1 MERAY
6 VKNGEPESIR
16 REEVAKNIDAGRNDF
31 LTRRR
36 EATIL
41 DALFRSIP
49 RARWKRHS
57 MRIHPLDLA
66 IVIAYL
72 LGVTALG
79 MRFRRGQQNVTD
91 YFLAGRTAPSWALA
105 FSVVATETSTLT
117 IIRTPAIAYGGRLTL
132 LPLFG

>member
-6 VKNGEPESIR
+6 VKNGDPESIR

-41 DALFRSIP
+41 DALFRGVP
-49 RARWKRHS
+49 RARRKRHS
-57 MRIHPLDLA
+57 MRIHPLDIA
-66 IVIAYL
+66 IIVAYL

-79 MRFRRGQQNVTD
+79 MRFR
-91 YFLAGRTAPSWALA
+91 LASKM
-105 FSVVATETSTLT
+105 
-117 IIRTPAIAYGGRLTL
+117 
-132 LPLFG
+132 